1 MNYTNSEMCDMHFV
15 YGRANGNSLAAMR
28 LYEEMNPNRVI
39 PHHTMFARLRQRL
52 GETGSFKKLTNGN
65 GRPRTVSTPD
75 VEEQVLQELEDS
87 PTTSTRKI
95 AATLHISHSTVFRVL
110 KNQLLYPYHFQR
122 VQALLPT
129 DFPARV
135 ALCRWMQQKIAHNP
149 HHLAEVFFIDEANF
163 SRDAISNFHN
173 NHIWAGENPHAIV
186 ESRHQHQFSLNVWV
200 GIVGDHLIGPFFLP
214 ARLTGDVYRH
224 DLPTLLEDIPLQLR
238 SKMYFMHDGA
248 PAHFCSVA
256 RNYLNTVYPRRW
268 ISRGGTKPWPPRSP
282 DLNALDFF
290 LWGHLKHLVYGTT
303 FESSEELRARI
314 IECCDTIQ
322 HTHGI
327 FERVRQSMRRRIEAC
342 IAAEGAHFQHL
353 L

>member
-1 MNYTNSEMCDMHFV
+1 
-15 YGRANGNSLAAMR
+15 
-28 LYEEMNPNRVI
+28 
-39 PHHTMFARLRQRL
+39 MF
-52 GETGSFKKLTNGN
+52 GS
-65 GRPRTVSTPD
+65 
-75 VEEQVLQELEDS
+75 
-87 PTTSTRKI
+87 
-95 AATLHISHSTVFRVL
+95 
-110 KNQLLYPYHFQR
+110 
-122 VQALLPT
+122 
-129 DFPARV
+129 
-135 ALCRWMQQKIAHNP
+135 
-149 HHLAEVFFIDEANF
+149 
-163 SRDAISNFHN
+163 
-173 NHIWAGENPHAIV
+173 
-186 ESRHQHQFSLNVWV
+186 

-224 DLPTLLEDIPLQLR
+224 FLEHDLPTLLEDVPLQLR
-238 SKMYFMHDGA
+238 SKMYFMHNGA

-268 ISRGGTKPWPPRSP
+268 IGRGGTEPWPPRSP
-282 DLNALDFF
+282 DLNALNFF

-342 IAAEGAHFQHL
+342 IADGGAHFQHL